1 MHSAIPLPDPS
12 HVRPQIQVSLK
23 DGERLSLDIG
33 CGGRPRNPFE
43 AEKLIGL
50 DLVSTQEGVYQCIIG
65 YEPFPLA
72 DNSVDFVS
80 AFDFIEHLPRTA
92 IVNNCITNP
101 FIDTMSEIWR
111 VLKPNGLFFA
121 QTPAYPAAAAFVD
134 PTHVN
139 VITEGTI
146 SYFAKRYGLD
156 GQAVDEWGL
165 EFGQNYGFRGKF
177 LLLNQWWVN
186 CHLCWKLRCEK
197 DDPANLAKEALGNE
211 P

>member
-33 CGGRPRNPFE
+33 CGGRPRNHFE

-65 YEPFPLA
+65 YEPLPLA

-156 GQAVDEWGL
+156 GQAVDDWGL
-165 EFGQNYGFRGKF
+165 GFGQNYGFRGKF

-197 DDPANLAKEALGNE
+197 DDQANLAKEALGNE

>member
-65 YEPFPLA
+65 YEPLPLA

-156 GQAVDEWGL
+156 GQAVDDWGL
-165 EFGQNYGFRGKF
+165 GLGQNYGFRGKF

-186 CHLCWKLRCEK
+186 CHICWKLRCEK
-197 DDPANLAKEALGNE
+197 DDQANLAKEALGNE

>member
-12 HVRPQIQVSLK
+12 HVRPQIQVSLY

-65 YEPFPLA
+65 YEPLPLA

-156 GQAVDEWGL
+156 GQAVDDWGL
-165 EFGQNYGFRGKF
+165 GFGQNYGFRGKF

-197 DDPANLAKEALGNE
+197 DDQANLAKEALGNE